1 MMMTTTTA
9 TSSSFLRPVTFLSS
23 SFSKDGVVCR
33 RKTYRCFDTIRDAK
47 TKKKRNYDARVAA
60 STSSSGGVSWE
71 DGKKSGANNNNNKA
85 ITNPDAYK
93 ELSVIRK
100 RAGDYVDTK
109 RVVGVPSSVF
119 HMAERH
125 FVAELKALFRE
136 HVLDKKDILAKD
148 EERTAL
154 TEFSLSKT
162 YDASATFD
170 EENEFD
176 DKDALGQGEVLLE
189 YLEQLKLS
197 NDKIWEREKYLPK
210 VHSPWIIDWPYKLL
224 CVILDVWFPENRPIQ
239 RFWLLET
246 VARMP
251 YFSYNSMLT
260 LYEILGWWRKSSD
273 LRKVHFAEEWN
284 EYQHLLV
291 MESLGGDRKWS
302 DRFLGQ
308 HAALVYYLG
317 LIIIWLISPKL
328 AYNFSER
335 IETHAVATYA
345 QFTEENKALLESL
358 PAPDVAKAYYEG
370 DDLYMF
376 DEFQTTTLS
385 STGEVMS
392 LKLDKDG
399 TTDNA
404 YVDRKHVSVRRPKIK
419 TLYDVFINICEDE
432 KEHIETM
439 NACQIDGV
447 TLGTANTINA
457 LTALALG
464 GSAATRFASRLAED
478 SDIVGG
484 LDGIAGKDLLTAL
497 TDLFSAF
504 DLPFF

>member
-1 MMMTTTTA
+1 MMTTTTTA
-9 TSSSFLRPVTFLSS
+9 ASSSFLRPVTFLSS
-23 SFSKDGVVCR
+23 SSFSKDGVVCR
-33 RKTYRCFDTIRDAK
+33 RKKTHRCFDTIRDAK
-47 TKKKRNYDARVAA
+47 TTKKWDYDARVAA
-60 STSSSGGVSWE
+60 STSSSGGASWE
-71 DGKKSGANNNNNKA
+71 DGKKSGANNNNKA

-93 ELSVIRK
+93 VLSVIRK

-162 YDASATFD
+162 FDASATFD

-176 DKDALGQGEVLLE
+176 DKDALRQGEILLE

-251 YFSYNSMLT
+251 YFSYTSMLT

-370 DDLYMF
+370 DDLYLF

-447 TLGTANTINA
+447 TLLDGVTLATRKANT
-457 LTALALG
+457 T
-464 GSAATRFASRLAED
+464 T
-478 SDIVGG
+478 
-484 LDGIAGKDLLTAL
+484 
-497 TDLFSAF
+497 
-504 DLPFF
+504 P